1 MGTERKTFLRLLID
15 MGKAHKKYCMSR
27 FSQLGLTTGQPKV
40 LTVLSAKEGYLQKEL
55 AARCAVEPAT
65 MTSLLNN
72 MERKDLIKR
81 ETVYVS
87 GGKRA
92 FAIYLTDHGKEVA
105 EEVAA
110 IAKEAEEKSFEGVE
124 DKKEGFLSV
133 MSEIIKNLSLILL
146 VAVVSISL
154 SACSGSDKA
163 QTQDK
168 TPETTT
174 QKEDTMTTDNKAD
187 TETVQPEVNEPAPTE
202 APATPTPEPAATPTP
217 EPTPEPVKLVPDQ
230 APVADPADEIPEEY
244 LTYEIDGIKGT
255 VEKFT
260 YTTKDYAGD
269 GTDLEKEAFIYL
281 PIGYDKTKKYNVM
294 FLLHGIGGSI
304 NEWGMN
310 GEESSK
316 VCTMMDNL
324 TNKGEID
331 PFIIVTPNG
340 RSGKDYKSTSFDVM
354 GLFYEFGKE
363 LRNDLVPY
371 IDANYSTYGT
381 KADGTTPEDPEEA
394 RKHRAV
400 AGLSMGGMQTINIGM
415 CECMDLFGW
424 FGTFSAAPTSYE
436 GLKIVEILDKDFPDE
451 QIYFSYNICGTEDTT
466 ALASAT
472 AAVKGL
478 DARTDR
484 LEDHVNYLWQERP
497 GGHGWNIWYLG
508 FYNLARIAF
517 GNAWR

>member
-1 MGTERKTFLRLLID
+1 MGTERKTFLPLLID

-92 FAIYLTDHGKEVA
+92 FAIYLTDHGKKVA

-110 IAKEAEEKSFEGVE
+110 IAKEAEKKSFEGVE

-174 QKEDTMTTDNKAD
+174 QKEDAMTTDNKAD

-202 APATPTPEPAATPTP
+202 APATPTP
-217 EPTPEPVKLVPDQ
+217 TPEPVKLVPDQ
-230 APVADPADEIPEEY
+230 APVADPVDKIPEEY
-244 LTYEIDGIKGT
+244 LKYELEGRKGT

-269 GTDLEKEAFIYL
+269 GSDLEKEAFIYL
-281 PIGYDKTKKYNVM
+281 PIDYDASKKYNVL

-304 NEWGMN
+304 HEWGLN
-310 GEESSK
+310 SAESSK

-324 TNKGEID
+324 TNAGEIE

-340 RSGKDYKSTSFDVM
+340 RSGKDYKNTTFDVM
-354 GLFYEFGKE
+354 ALFYEFGKE
-363 LRNDLVPY
+363 LRNDLIPY

-381 KADGTTPEDPEEA
+381 KADGSPEDPEEA
-394 RKHRAV
+394 RKHRAC

-415 CECMDLFGW
+415 CECMDLFGY
-424 FGTFSAAPTSYE
+424 FGTYSAAPTSYE
-436 GLKIVEILDKDFPDE
+436 GPKIVEILDKDFPDE
-451 QIYFSYNICGTEDTT
+451 QIYFSYNICGTDDTT

-497 GGHGWNIWYLG
+497 GGHGWDIWYLG
-508 FYNLARIAF
+508 FYNSARIFF
-517 GNAWR
+517 GNAYK

>member
-1 MGTERKTFLRLLID
+1 MASEKRDFIPQLID
-15 MGKAHKKYCMSR
+15 LSKTHKKYCMSR
-27 FSQLGLTTGQPKV
+27 FSKLGLTTGQPKV

-55 AARCAVEPAT
+55 AAICAVEPAT

-72 MERKDLIKR
+72 MERKDLIRR

-92 FAIYLTDHGKEVA
+92 FAIYLTDHGKDVA
-105 EEVAA
+105 AQVAA
-110 IAKEAEEKSFEGVE
+110 IAAEADAKSFEGIE
-124 DKKEGFLSV
+124 DKKEEFLTM
-133 MSEIIKNLSLILL
+133 MSKIIKNLSMVIFTLI
-146 VAVVSISL
+146 ISLTL
-154 SACSGSDKA
+154 SACSGSDKETTMNNDTSKEA
-163 QTQDK
+163 TQEV
-168 TPETTT
+168 TNPPTAPET
-174 QKEDTMTTDNKAD
+174 KEI
-187 TETVQPEVNEPAPTE
+187 E
-202 APATPTPEPAATPTP
+202 APTPEPTATPTP

-230 APVADPADEIPEEY
+230 APVADPADEIPAEY
-244 LTYEIDGIKGT
+244 LTYEIDGVKGT

-260 YTTKDYAGD
+260 YMTKDYAGD
-269 GTDLEKEAFIYL
+269 GSDLEKEAFIYL

-304 NEWGMN
+304 YEWGIN

-316 VCTMMDNL
+316 VTTMMDNL

-340 RSGKDYKSTSFDVM
+340 RSGKDYKNTTFDVM
-354 GLFYEFGKE
+354 SLFYEFGKE
-363 LRNDLVPY
+363 LRNDLIPY

-381 KADGTTPEDPEEA
+381 KADGTPEDPEEA

-436 GLKIVEILDKDFPDE
+436 GPKIVEILDRDFPDK

-497 GGHGWNIWYLG
+497 GGHAWSIWYLG
-508 FYNLARIAF
+508 FYNFARIAF

>member
-1 MGTERKTFLRLLID
+1 MESEKSKFLPRLID
-15 MGKAHKKYCMSR
+15 LSKTHRKYCMGR
-27 FSQLGLTTGQPKV
+27 FSKLGLTTGQPKV
-40 LTVLSAKEGYLQKEL
+40 LTVLLEKEGYLQKEL

-72 MERKDLIKR
+72 MERKDLIRR

-105 EEVAA
+105 NEVARIAAEADKRTFEGLENKKEEVLT
-110 IAKEAEEKSFEGVE
+110 IMEK
-124 DKKEGFLSV
+124 
-133 MSEIIKNLSLILL
+133 MIKNLSMFAL
-146 VAVVSISL
+146 VVLTSIAL
-154 SACSGSDKA
+154 TACSGNSKETEMNDTTTAQETAA
-163 QTQDK
+163 QTV
-168 TPETTT
+168 ET
-174 QKEDTMTTDNKAD
+174 KEDTS
-187 TETVQPEVNEPAPTE
+187 APTE

-340 RSGKDYKSTSFDVM
+340 RSGKDYKNTSFDVM

-436 GLKIVEILDKDFPDE
+436 GPKIVEILDKDFPDE

>member
-1 MGTERKTFLRLLID
+1 MESEKSEFLPRLID
-15 MGKAHKKYCMSR
+15 LAKTHRKYCMGR
-27 FSQLGLTTGQPKV
+27 FSKLGLTTGQPKV
-40 LTVLSAKEGYLQKEL
+40 LTVLSEKEGYLQKEL
-55 AARCAVEPAT
+55 AARCSVEPAT

-72 MERKDLIKR
+72 MERKDLIRR

-92 FAIYLTDHGKEVA
+92 FAIHLTDRGREVA
-105 EEVAA
+105 NEVARIAAEADKRTFEGLENKKEEV
-110 IAKEAEEKSFEGVE
+110 I
-124 DKKEGFLSV
+124 SV
-133 MSEIIKNLSLILL
+133 MEKMIKNLSMIAL
-146 VAVVSISL
+146 VVLTSIAL
-154 SACSGSDKA
+154 TACSGSSKETEMKDATTAQETTA
-163 QTQDK
+163 QTK
-168 TPETTT
+168 EET
-174 QKEDTMTTDNKAD
+174 
-187 TETVQPEVNEPAPTE
+187 PAPTE
-202 APATPTPEPAATPTP
+202 APATPTPEPTATPTP

-230 APVADPADEIPEEY
+230 APVADPADEIPAEY
-244 LTYEIDGIKGT
+244 LTYEIDGVKGT

-269 GTDLEKEAFIYL
+269 GSDLEKEAFIYL

-304 NEWGMN
+304 YEWGIN

-316 VCTMMDNL
+316 VTTMMDNL
-324 TNKGEID
+324 TNQGEID

-340 RSGKDYKSTSFDVM
+340 RSGKDYKNTTFDVM
-354 GLFYEFGKE
+354 SLFYEFGKE
-363 LRNDLVPY
+363 LRNDLIPY

-381 KADGTTPEDPEEA
+381 KADGTPEDPEEA

-436 GLKIVEILDKDFPDE
+436 GPKIVEILDRDFPDK

-497 GGHGWNIWYLG
+497 GGHAWSIWYLG
-508 FYNLARIAF
+508 FYNFARIAF

>member
-1 MGTERKTFLRLLID
+1 MASEKKNFLPQLID
-15 MGKAHKKYCMSR
+15 LSKAHKKYCMSR
-27 FSQLGLTTGQPKV
+27 FSKLGLTTGQPKV
-40 LTVLSAKEGYLQKEL
+40 LTVLSAREGYLQKEL

-72 MERKDLIKR
+72 MERKDLIRR

-92 FAIYLTDHGKEVA
+92 FAIHLTDHGKEVA
-105 EEVAA
+105 TEVAK
-110 IAKEAEEKSFEGVE
+110 IAADAEKRSFEGIE
-124 DKKEGFLSV
+124 DKKEDFLTL
-133 MSEIIKNLSLILL
+133 MGKMIKNLSMIAVALI
-146 VAVVSISL
+146 VSL
-154 SACSGSDKA
+154 SLTACSGGDKE
-163 QTQDK
+163 
-168 TPETTT
+168 TPMET
-174 QKEDTMTTDNKAD
+174 KDTVTSATEAD
-187 TETVQPEVNEPAPTE
+187 TKPEQTAPTE
-202 APATPTPEPAATPTP
+202 TPATPTPVPTATPTP
-217 EPTPEPVKLVPDQ
+217 EPTPEPFNPIPDQ
-230 APVADPADEIPEEY
+230 APIGDPADEIPAEY
-244 LTYEIDGIKGT
+244 LAYEIDGIKGT
-255 VEKFT
+255 VERFS
-260 YTTKDYAGD
+260 YMTKDYAGD
-269 GTDLEKEAFIYL
+269 GSDLEKEAFIYL

-304 NEWGMN
+304 FEWGIN

-316 VCTMMDNL
+316 VTTMMDNL

-340 RSGKDYKSTSFDVM
+340 RSGKEFNKTTFDVM

-363 LRNDLVPY
+363 LRNDLIPY

-381 KADGTTPEDPEEA
+381 KADGITPEDPEEA
-394 RKHRAV
+394 RKHRAC

-436 GLKIVEILDKDFPDE
+436 GDTIVEIINKDFPEE
-451 QIYFSYNICGTEDTT
+451 QIFFSYNICGTDDTT

-478 DARTDR
+478 DAKTDR
-484 LEDHVNYLWQERP
+484 LEDHVNYIWQERP
-497 GGHGWNIWYLG
+497 GGHAWSIWYLG

>member
-1 MGTERKTFLRLLID
+1 MGTERKTFLPLLID

-72 MERKDLIKR
+72 MERKDLIRR

-105 EEVAA
+105 AEVAI
-110 IAKEAEEKSFEGVE
+110 IAKEAEVKSFEGVE

-133 MSEIIKNLSLILL
+133 MSEIIKNLTLILV
-146 VAVVSISL
+146 VAITSISL

-163 QTQDK
+163 QTQEK
-168 TPETTT
+168 VPETTT
-174 QKEDTMTTDNKAD
+174 QKEDAMTTDNTVNEDNTANAAD
-187 TETVQPEVNEPAPTE
+187 TQPAADEQAPTE
-202 APATPTPEPAATPTP
+202 APATPTPTP
-217 EPTPEPVKLVPDQ
+217 EPDPEPVKLVPDRE
-230 APVADPADEIPEEY
+230 PVADPVLEIPDEY
-244 LTYEIDGIKGT
+244 LVYDMEGNKGT

-269 GTDLEKEAFIYL
+269 GSDLEKEAFIYL
-281 PIGYDKTKKYNVM
+281 PIGYDGTKKYNVL

-304 NEWGMN
+304 HEWGLN
-310 GEESSK
+310 SAESSK

-324 TNKGEID
+324 TNKGEIE

-340 RSGKDYKSTSFDVM
+340 RSGKEYKSTSFDVM
-354 GLFYEFGKE
+354 ALFYEFGKE
-363 LRNDLVPY
+363 LRNDLIPY

-381 KADGTTPEDPEEA
+381 KADGTAEDPEEA
-394 RKHRAV
+394 RKHRAC

-415 CECMDLFGW
+415 CECMDLFGY
-424 FGTFSAAPTSYE
+424 FGTYSAAPTSYE
-436 GLKIVEILDKDFPDE
+436 GAKIAEILDKDFPNE
-451 QIYFSYNICGTEDTT
+451 QIYFSYNICGTDDTT
-466 ALASAT
+466 ALASAV

-478 DARTDR
+478 DAKTDR

-497 GGHGWNIWYLG
+497 GGHGWDIWYLG
-508 FYNLARIAF
+508 FYNSARLFF
-517 GNAWR
+517 GNADKK

>member
-1 MGTERKTFLRLLID
+1 MGTERKTFLPLLID

-202 APATPTPEPAATPTP
+202 APATPTP
-217 EPTPEPVKLVPDQ
+217 TPEPVKLVPDQ
-230 APVADPADEIPEEY
+230 APVADPVDKIPDEY
-244 LTYEIDGIKGT
+244 LVYDLEGKKGT

-269 GTDLEKEAFIYL
+269 GSDLEKEAFIYL
-281 PIGYDKTKKYNVM
+281 PIDYDSSKKYNVL

-304 NEWGMN
+304 HEWGLN
-310 GEESSK
+310 SAESSK

-324 TNKGEID
+324 TNEGKIE

-340 RSGKDYKSTSFDVM
+340 RSGKDYKNTSFDVM
-354 GLFYEFGKE
+354 ALFYEFGKE
-363 LRNDLVPY
+363 LRNDLIPY

-381 KADGTTPEDPEEA
+381 KADGSPEDPEEA
-394 RKHRAV
+394 RKHRAC

-415 CECMDLFGW
+415 CECMDLFGY
-424 FGTFSAAPTSYE
+424 FGTYSAAPTSYE
-436 GLKIVEILDKDFPDE
+436 GPKIVEILDKDFPEE
-451 QIYFSYNICGTEDTT
+451 QIYFSYNICGTDDTT

-497 GGHGWNIWYLG
+497 GGHGWDIWYLG
-508 FYNLARIAF
+508 FYNSARIFF
-517 GNAWR
+517 GNAYR